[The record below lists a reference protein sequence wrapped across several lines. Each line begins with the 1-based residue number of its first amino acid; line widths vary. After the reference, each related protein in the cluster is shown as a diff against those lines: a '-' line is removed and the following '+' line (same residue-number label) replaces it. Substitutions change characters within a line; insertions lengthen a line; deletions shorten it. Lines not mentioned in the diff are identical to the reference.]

1 MGAPPGVALAFAER
15 AAKPAIYS
23 EAAVGE
29 IPRWAADRQNFVRER
44 AGETGRRYF
53 VRAGQWRSRGAS
65 IAILLCAKSK

>member
-44 AGETGRRYF
+44 AGKQDDAISCGLDN
-53 VRAGQWRSRGAS
+53 GAPEGHR
-65 IAILLCAKSK
+65 